1 MKLKKLLALALV
13 LVMTASVLA
22 GCGASSVHKDMAFVA
37 PEAAA
42 PMEAP
47 VKGTNNVAFS
57 AGGATTP
64 AQTGQKLIRRVN
76 IDAETEDLDAL
87 LESLTVQISSLGGY
101 IEQQNLY
108 NGSAYASYR
117 SRNANLTIRIPADQL
132 DGFVGQVKD
141 ASNVISY
148 SESQEDVTL
157 TYVSTES
164 RIKAL
169 ETEEARLL
177 ELLAQAENMTDLLQ
191 IEARLTDVRYE
202 LESVKSQ
209 LLVLANQVDYATVYL
224 YISQVKEYTEV
235 EEKTVWQRIGSGFK
249 QNLKELGQWLVDLFV
264 WVVTY
269 SPQLVLLAAILLLL
283 RQILRRRKNR
293 RKDKKEQKRK
303 EEKPEEPK
311 EKGEE

>member
-1 MKLKKLLALALV
+1 M
-13 LVMTASVLA
+13 
-22 GCGASSVHKDMAFVA
+22 

-47 VKGTNNVAFS
+47 GKGTNNVTFS

-169 ETEEARLL
+169 ETEEAVATDTSSIHYPWPPSFPQPCLPHLL
-177 ELLAQAENMTDLLQ
+177 ITSHLSPLP
-191 IEARLTDVRYE
+191 
-202 LESVKSQ
+202 
-209 LLVLANQVDYATVYL
+209 ATC
-224 YISQVKEYTEV
+224 
-235 EEKTVWQRIGSGFK
+235 
-249 QNLKELGQWLVDLFV
+249 
-264 WVVTY
+264 
-269 SPQLVLLAAILLLL
+269 
-283 RQILRRRKNR
+283 
-293 RKDKKEQKRK
+293 
-303 EEKPEEPK
+303 
-311 EKGEE
+311 